1 MQLVKPELVEI
12 ALARVGGADF
22 ERFFRSFYSALTDI
36 EFVPLG
42 GVHDGG
48 ADAYH
53 GEDLFER
60 TGRRPG
66 TFYQASIQE
75 DYRAKI
81 RHTVK
86 RLREFGRDPK
96 LVNYVTSRVIS
107 AIDKVEEELTEELD
121 VAIKIR
127 DRNWIVNQINRSH
140 LTIASYSQHL
150 LPHLSFLSGLGATS
164 TISSSANLPA
174 RTLCVFLGQEID
186 RRRGNTDVLEAVT
199 DSLILWALEDTNP
212 DNNTFLTRQE
222 LLDKIENTLPS
233 SRRFIRG
240 VFDHRIEIMASKG
253 NPTEREVRWHRKED
267 KFCLPYDTR
276 LLLTQENVED
286 EALKLRVLS
295 LYEDRA
301 EAILGTDEIIGPS
314 DVASLAHRALE
325 LTFEQQGLELV
336 QYLNSESVDNKYF
349 IISDQV
355 DHAIGEYGL
364 TGEAAI
370 TGKEVT
376 LGVLR
381 QGFYNSADLERLYYG
396 KLSRTYALMLT
407 LRNEPRIVEYFKKMS
422 SNFVLFVGTDII
434 VRALSERY
442 LPHEDQM
449 AVNMLRILTE
459 AGSSLILTHT
469 TVEEV
474 HAHIKS
480 TDLEFRNWYHNVERH
495 LDKELVRHA
504 SRILIRAYLHAK
516 WEPLTE
522 HIPSNWPNFIG
533 QICNHGDLEK
543 DSVSRDQIRQYLMEK
558 FQLEYLDDTDIAEL
572 VDQDEA
578 RELAAQ
584 ILPIKSEEVLARND
598 ARQILAVYG
607 KRRALREAHTPN
619 PYGYRTWWL
628 THEMKVRGRTR
639 QLVQKKGGHYII
651 RPEFI
656 LNFIALSPTT
666 EAVRKSYGNIFPTL
680 LGVRLSNR
688 MREEV
693 FHDVMRRVKHIYE
706 VDDARANVQMAQLS
720 NQLKGDNYK
729 QYEVEFDAGN
739 GNAVRSS
746 PALFSQG
753 ASKE

>member
-1 MQLVKPELVEI
+1 MV
-12 ALARVGGADF
+12 
-22 ERFFRSFYSALTDI
+22 
-36 EFVPLG
+36 
-42 GVHDGG
+42 
-48 ADAYH
+48 
-53 GEDLFER
+53 
-60 TGRRPG
+60 GRRPG

-81 RHTVK
+81 RHTAK

-96 LVNYVTSRVIS
+96 LVHYVTSRVIS
-107 AIDKVEEELTEELD
+107 AIDKAEEELTEELD

-127 DRNWIVNQINRSH
+127 DRNWIVSHINRSH
-140 LTIASYSQHL
+140 QTIASYRQHL
-150 LPHLSFLSGLGATS
+150 HPLLSFLSELGAPS
-164 TISSSANLPA
+164 TITSSPNLPA

-186 RRRGNTDVLEAVT
+186 RRRGNTDLLEAVT

-212 DNNTFLTRQE
+212 DNNIFMNRGE
-222 LLDKIENTLPS
+222 ILDKVENTLPS

-240 VFDHRIEIMASKG
+240 VFDHRIEMMAAKG
-253 NPTEREVRWHRKED
+253 NPTGREVRWHKKED
-267 KFCLPYDTR
+267 KFCPPYDTR
-276 LLLTQENVED
+276 KILTQENVED

-295 LYEDRA
+295 LYEERA
-301 EAILGTDEIIGPS
+301 QAILSTDEIIGPS

-336 QYLNSESVDNKYF
+336 QFLVSGPVNNRNF

-355 DHAIGEYGL
+355 DHAIDECRL
-364 TGEAAI
+364 TGESAI
-370 TGKEVT
+370 TGKEVA
-376 LGVLR
+376 LDVLR
-381 QGFYNSADLERLYYG
+381 QAFYNSSDIERKYYG

-407 LRNEPRIVEYFKKMS
+407 LRNEPRIVEYFKGMS

-449 AVNMLRILTE
+449 TVNMLRILSE
-459 AGSSLILTHT
+459 AGSSLILTHM

-480 TDLEFRNWYHNVERH
+480 TDVEFRNWYHDVEQH
-495 LDKELVRHA
+495 IDKELARHA
-504 SRILIRAYLHAK
+504 SKILIRAYFHAK

-522 HIPSNWPNFIG
+522 HIPTNWQNFIG
-533 QICNHGDLEK
+533 QICNHGDLKK
-543 DSVSRDQIRQYLMEK
+543 DSVARDQIRHYLIEK

-572 VDQDEA
+572 VDHEEA
-578 RELAAQ
+578 GKLAAQ

-607 KRRALREAHTPN
+607 KRRALREAHRPN
-619 PYGYRTWWL
+619 PYGYRAWWL
-628 THEMKVRGRTR
+628 THEVKVGGRTR
-639 QLVQKKGGHYII
+639 QLVQEMGAHYII

-666 EAVRKSYGNIFPTL
+666 EAVRRSYGHIFPTL

-693 FHDVMRRVKHIYE
+693 FHDVIRRVKEIYE
-706 VDDARANVQMAQLS
+706 MDDARANVKMGQLS
-720 NQLKGDNYK
+720 TQLKGDNYK
-729 QYEVEFDAGN
+729 RYEVGFDTDN
-739 GNAVRSS
+739 
-746 PALFSQG
+746 SQTVG
-753 ASKE
+753 FPSK

>member
-1 MQLVKPELVEI
+1 MQLVNQELAEI
-12 ALARVGGADF
+12 ALARIGGADF

-42 GVHDGG
+42 GTHDGG

-60 TGRRPG
+60 TGRRTG

-75 DYRAKI
+75 DYRAKV

-96 LVNYVTSRVIS
+96 LVHYVTSRVIS
-107 AIDKVEEELTEELD
+107 AIDKVEEELAEELD

-127 DRNWIVNQINRSH
+127 DRNWIVGQINRSH
-140 LTIASYSQHL
+140 QTIASYGQHL
-150 LPHLSFLSGLGATS
+150 HPHLSFLSALGATS
-164 TISSSANLPA
+164 TITPSPNLPA

-186 RRRGNTDVLEAVT
+186 RRRGNTDLLEAVT

-212 DNNTFLTRQE
+212 DTNIFMSRLE
-222 LLDKIENTLPS
+222 ILEKVENTLPS
-233 SRRFIRG
+233 SKRFIRG
-240 VFDHRIEIMASKG
+240 VFDHRIEMMASKG
-253 NPTEREVRWHRKED
+253 NPTGREVRWHKKND
-267 KFCLPYDTR
+267 MFCLPYDTR
-276 LLLTQENVED
+276 QILTQENVED

-301 EAILGTDEIIGPS
+301 QAILGTDEIIGPS

-336 QYLNSESVDNKYF
+336 QFLTSEPVDNRYF

-355 DHAIGEYGL
+355 DHAIGECRL
-364 TGEAAI
+364 TGEAAN
-370 TGKEVT
+370 TGKEVA

-381 QGFYNSADLERLYYG
+381 QGFYNSSDIERLYYG

-407 LRNEPRIVEYFKKMS
+407 LRNEPRIVEYFKGMS

-449 AVNMLRILTE
+449 TVNMLRILAE
-459 AGSSLILTHT
+459 AGSSLILTHM

-480 TDLEFRNWYHNVERH
+480 TDVEYRNWYHDVDRH
-495 LDKELVRHA
+495 NNKELARHA

-522 HIPSNWPNFIG
+522 HIPTNWRNFIG
-533 QICNHGDLEK
+533 QICNHGDLEN
-543 DSVSRDQIRQYLMEK
+543 DSVSRDQIKQYLIEK
-558 FQLEYLDDTDIAEL
+558 FQLEYLDSTDIAEL
-572 VDQDEA
+572 VDQEEA
-578 RELAAQ
+578 ETLAAQ
-584 ILPIKSEEVLARND
+584 ILPIKSEEILARND

-607 KRRALREAHTPN
+607 KRRALREAHRPN

-628 THEMKVRGRTR
+628 THEVRVRGRTR
-639 QLVQKKGGHYII
+639 QLVQEKGAHYIVK
-651 RPEFI
+651 PEFV

-666 EAVRKSYGNIFPTL
+666 EGVRRSYGHIFPTL

-693 FHDVMRRVKHIYE
+693 FHDVVRRVKEIYE
-706 VDDARANVQMAQLS
+706 MDDARANVQMSQLS
-720 NQLKGDNYK
+720 TQLKGDNYK
-729 QYEVEFDAGN
+729 QYEVEFDSDKSHT
-739 GNAVRSS
+739 VRYPSR
-746 PALFSQG
+746 
-753 ASKE
+753 